1 LLIIIYQ
8 KNKKYLVALLKNG
21 KAGKFY
27 LMKKLEKNLFN
38 VFNMQLN
45 KNNIMV
51 TNYLMI
57 QLVTLQDMRGFLNV
71 NFQNGILNIY
81 QRILIETKMETINI
95 TANSEAQRKLIDDL
109 INVDFVEIKPA
120 QLPATNNDIEDE
132 LPFNDNTNNSI

>member
-1 LLIIIYQ
+1 
-8 KNKKYLVALLKNG
+8 
-21 KAGKFY
+21 
-27 LMKKLEKNLFN
+27 
-38 VFNMQLN
+38 
-45 KNNIMV
+45 
-51 TNYLMI
+51 MI

-81 QRILIETKMETINI
+81 QRILIETKMKINI

>member
-1 LLIIIYQ
+1 
-8 KNKKYLVALLKNG
+8 
-21 KAGKFY
+21 
-27 LMKKLEKNLFN
+27 
-38 VFNMQLN
+38 
-45 KNNIMV
+45 
-51 TNYLMI
+51 MI

-81 QRILIETKMETINI
+81 QRILIETKNETIINI